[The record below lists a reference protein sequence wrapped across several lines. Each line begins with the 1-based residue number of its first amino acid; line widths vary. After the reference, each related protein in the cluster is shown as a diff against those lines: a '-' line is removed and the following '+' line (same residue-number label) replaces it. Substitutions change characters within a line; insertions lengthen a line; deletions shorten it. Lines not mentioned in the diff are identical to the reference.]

1 MTSVWVIRSE
11 YGKYSEHFLK
21 GGYAAAGWLG
31 EHDLTSFSSR
41 DEVTVLYKAS
51 NSAESPY
58 RAGASA
64 GQIATFALDV
74 KPGDYVITP
83 RSETE
88 WLDYDRVLDEPLY
101 HALDADDGCPFSHRR
116 KVDWASEPL
125 RRWDLSIPFQKT
137 LGAQKTVFRVSHTG
151 EVLNQSQSG
160 ICIDTGLGSAANNVI
175 PVNAGIQR
183 TVLNVLSWTPAYA
196 GVTKGFAPSGCAN

>member
-21 GGYAAAGWLG
+21 RGYAAAGWLG

-88 WLDYDRVLDEPLY
+88 WLDYGRVLDEPLY

-125 RRWDLSIPFQKT
+125 RRWDLSIPFQKI

-151 EVLNQSQSG
+151 EFLNQSQG
-160 ICIDTGLGSAANNVI
+160 GMYIEVAMMI
-175 PVNAGIQR
+175 
-183 TVLNVLSWTPAYA
+183 SWVARGNRSHPYLDNEPA
-196 GVTKGFAPSGCAN
+196 P